1 MCITPIYYI
10 ITAYDLTGAFK
21 PEAFYSLVPFIF
33 NLNAFVPQILD
44 SGTEV
49 GTNTKP
55 SAVIITE
62 PTIKLLPVAHE
73 FEVVTCELF
82 TKCLNLIRTFTGTF
96 IGVGWEV

>member
-10 ITAYDLTGAFK
+10 ITAYDLTGAFE

-33 NLNAFVPQILD
+33 NWNVSVPQILD

-62 PTIKLLPVAHE
+62 PTIKLLPVSHE
-73 FEVVTCELF
+73 FEVVTCELYCIHTDVCRSF
-82 TKCLNLIRTFTGTF
+82 LCALG
-96 IGVGWEV
+96 GV